1 MNNASTDEVEDIIT
15 LDHSEILEYQKNR
28 FPYLMLDRATAVC
41 PGVSADGY
49 KNLSNSD
56 WFFQCHFPG
65 DPNMPGMLQAEAMVQ
80 LAALAILTL
89 PGNKGKVMYLTQ
101 LSKLQLKR
109 KVVPGDRLEMTTSID
124 SWKRGLA
131 RCTAEGRVEGELAC
145 KATFSIVLPDEIE
158 KFRVGTSE

>member
-1 MNNASTDEVEDIIT
+1 
-15 LDHSEILEYQKNR
+15 
-28 FPYLMLDRATAVC
+28 MLDRATAVC

-56 WFFQCHFPG
+56 WFFQCHFGRPQYAR
-65 DPNMPGMLQAEAMVQ
+65 D
-80 LAALAILTL
+80 AASRGNGSISRAAILTL